1 MAPHECVWLSSSMIR
16 WGGQRE
22 EIKNSADPKQFT
34 LFLRKSWCYRLLQ
47 SNPVGKIS
55 PLRRW
60 ISWTPFWAELVRR
73 WRPGSELVFN
83 WANRS
88 QVSHDWRV
96 AQSKGSLP
104 RSARKPAA
112 GNLSIA
118 TFVLRTGHC
127 LSSGEVGGKWRAT
140 ILVMLQ

>member
-1 MAPHECVWLSSSMIR
+1 M
-16 WGGQRE
+16 
-22 EIKNSADPKQFT
+22 
-34 LFLRKSWCYRLLQ
+34 
-47 SNPVGKIS
+47 
-55 PLRRW
+55 
-60 ISWTPFWAELVRR
+60 
-73 WRPGSELVFN
+73 
-83 WANRS
+83 
-88 QVSHDWRV
+88 

-127 LSSGEVGGKWRAT
+127 SSSGGGGGGVGGKWRAT

>member
-1 MAPHECVWLSSSMIR
+1 M
-16 WGGQRE
+16 
-22 EIKNSADPKQFT
+22 
-34 LFLRKSWCYRLLQ
+34 
-47 SNPVGKIS
+47 
-55 PLRRW
+55 
-60 ISWTPFWAELVRR
+60 
-73 WRPGSELVFN
+73 
-83 WANRS
+83 
-88 QVSHDWRV
+88 

-127 LSSGEVGGKWRAT
+127 LSSGGGGGGVGGKWRAT

>member
-1 MAPHECVWLSSSMIR
+1 M
-16 WGGQRE
+16 
-22 EIKNSADPKQFT
+22 
-34 LFLRKSWCYRLLQ
+34 
-47 SNPVGKIS
+47 
-55 PLRRW
+55 
-60 ISWTPFWAELVRR
+60 
-73 WRPGSELVFN
+73 
-83 WANRS
+83 
-88 QVSHDWRV
+88 

-127 LSSGEVGGKWRAT
+127 LSGGGGGLGGSGGKWRAT

>member
-1 MAPHECVWLSSSMIR
+1 M
-16 WGGQRE
+16 
-22 EIKNSADPKQFT
+22 
-34 LFLRKSWCYRLLQ
+34 
-47 SNPVGKIS
+47 
-55 PLRRW
+55 
-60 ISWTPFWAELVRR
+60 
-73 WRPGSELVFN
+73 
-83 WANRS
+83 
-88 QVSHDWRV
+88 

-127 LSSGEVGGKWRAT
+127 LSSGGGGVGEKWRAT

>member
-1 MAPHECVWLSSSMIR
+1 M
-16 WGGQRE
+16 
-22 EIKNSADPKQFT
+22 
-34 LFLRKSWCYRLLQ
+34 
-47 SNPVGKIS
+47 
-55 PLRRW
+55 
-60 ISWTPFWAELVRR
+60 
-73 WRPGSELVFN
+73 
-83 WANRS
+83 
-88 QVSHDWRV
+88 

-127 LSSGEVGGKWRAT
+127 LSGGGGLGGSGGKWRAT